1 RRPPRSTLFPYTTLF
16 RSAVVEPPEDDVNR
30 LQTVEGLD
38 EDATIANRQV
48 SSFDQREPEVPRQVG
63 VFEVGLV
70 QRPGRQ
76 QDDPRRGA
84 LRRGKRRQR
93 IALNPEERGEPL
105 SLAIAK
111 RLGQAS

>member
-16 RSAVVEPPEDDVNR
+16 RSAVVEPPDDDVNR
-30 LQTVEGLD
+30 LHTVEGLD

-48 SSFDQREPEVPRQVG
+48 SSFDQREPEVTRQVG

-76 QDDPRRGA
+76 QDDPPPEGA
-84 LRRGKRRQR
+84 WFR
-93 IALNPEERGEPL
+93 
-105 SLAIAK
+105 S
-111 RLGQAS
+111 ASPHHRPSGDRARSTA